1 MGWRDDLLPAS
12 FRGAP
17 FYVSVLSSRFGRRIV
32 EHEYPGRDKIQTED
46 LGLAAPQIRLSGFV
60 LGPGYIAARDRLL
73 AALTLPGAG
82 LLVHPTLGELSVTAR
97 PADVTES
104 TADGGMATFALEF
117 VESGVVEFPTV
128 AADAGQLV
136 EAAADDVNAAAS
148 AAFVSSFAT
157 AGSPSFVADAAALS
171 LSSELAAARA
181 AMLAPGV
188 TMSDAI
194 VDAVAELDA
203 IVYQGAAILDTPAAL
218 ALQLQ
223 AAFAL
228 AADIDVLDLITA
240 AAGAVAA
247 VVGTVA
253 GQQIADNAAAMSR
266 LFVAAALTAQARI
279 ALDVAW
285 DNYTDAAAFRDRFV
299 ERADRA
305 AAAGDD
311 AEFVALR
318 DLAGAVADD
327 IEARAASLA
336 QLVTEPIASPVSAFE
351 LAQRLYGDGSRADEI
366 LARNDSPH
374 AGFLLGD
381 LLVKSQ

>member
-1 MGWRDDLLPAS
+1 
-12 FRGAP
+12 
-17 FYVSVLSSRFGRRIV
+17 
-32 EHEYPGRDKIQTED
+32 
-46 LGLAAPQIRLSGFV
+46 
-60 LGPGYIAARDRLL
+60 
-73 AALTLPGAG
+73 
-82 LLVHPTLGELSVTAR
+82 VT
-97 PADVTES
+97 
-104 TADGGMATFALEF
+104 
-117 VESGVVEFPTV
+117 
-128 AADAGQLV
+128 
-136 EAAADDVNAAAS
+136 
-148 AAFVSSFAT
+148 SFAT
-157 AGSPSFVADAAALS
+157 AGSPAFVADAAALS
-171 LSSELAAARA
+171 QSSELAAARA

>member
-1 MGWRDDLLPAS
+1 MGWRDDLQPAS

-17 FYVSVLSSRFGRRIV
+17 FYVSETSGRFGRRVV

-46 LGLAAPQIRLSGFV
+46 LGLSAPLIRISGFV
-60 LGPGYIAARDRLL
+60 LGPSYLAARDRLL

-97 PADVTES
+97 PADVAES

-117 VESGVVEFPTV
+117 VESGVLEFPTV
-128 AADAGQLV
+128 AADSGQLV
-136 EAAADDVNAAAS
+136 EAAAADVDAAAS
-148 AAFVSSFAT
+148 AEFEASFST
-157 AGSPSFVADAAALS
+157 AGAPSFVADAAAVS
-171 LSSELAAARA
+171 LSGELAAARA
-181 AMLAPGV
+181 AMLAPGIAM
-188 TMSDAI
+188 TDAI

-203 IVYQGAAILDTPAAL
+203 IIDAGAAILDTPAAL
-218 ALQLQ
+218 AAQLQ
-223 AAFAL
+223 AALAL
-228 AADIDVLDLITA
+228 TADLDVLDLLTA

-266 LFVAAALTAQARI
+266 LFVAAALAGQARI

-285 DNYTDAAAFRDRFV
+285 DSYTDATAFRDRFV
-299 ERADRA
+299 ERVDLA

-311 AEFVALR
+311 AGFLALR
-318 DLAGAVADD
+318 DLAGAVVEDVD
-327 IEARAASLA
+327 ARAADLA
-336 QLVTEPIASPVSAFE
+336 ELVTESIASPVSAFE

-366 LARNDSPH
+366 TARNDTAH

-381 LLVKSQ
+381 LLVLSK